1 MTGVRQKT
9 RSLLILNLLLQLLDW
24 GVTYGRL
31 SAAVAAAS
39 APANAAMENWGT
51 VSGLFYNR
59 ILACALLFLIYAL
72 RRKRE
77 VMAANALTITAC
89 VYSCYAAAT
98 VMKFWFR

>member
-1 MTGVRQKT
+1 MTGVQKKT

-31 SAAVAAAS
+31 SPAVAAAS
-39 APANAAMENWGT
+39 APANAAMENWGA
-51 VSGLFYNR
+51 VSGLFYNKM
-59 ILACALLFLIYAL
+59 LACALLFLIYAL
-72 RRKRE
+72 RHNRE
-77 VMAANALTITAC
+77 VMAAHALTITAC